1 MTTCLNNNIG
11 YNLLTVALV
20 VVYYKLVEKGTYD
33 CQLFTSAVIV
43 LACLVGYVLTQ
54 GQFVQNIFVGLGTWH
69 FLHLI
74 NYSCSWTPSQK
85 AQCST

>member
-1 MTTCLNNNIG
+1 MTTCFNNFG
-11 YNLLTVALV
+11 YNLLSV
-20 VVYYKLVEKGTYD
+20 VSVILYYKLVEKGIYD
-33 CQLFTSAVIV
+33 CRWFTSAVIV
-43 LACLVGYVLTQ
+43 LVCLAGYVMTQ

-74 NYSCSWTPSQK
+74 DYTCSWSPSQK